1 MEQLFDSDKLMD
13 IEIAMHL
20 LRLMDNQSGLHELK
34 KDKRHSDGMSVYC
47 SMAENVIKTMTNPFA
62 KRLLIN
68 RIAAQNNE

>member
-20 LRLMDNQSGLHELK
+20 LRLMDNQSGLHEFK
-34 KDKRHSDGMSVYC
+34 KAQRHSDGMNVYC
-47 SMAENVIKTMTNPFA
+47 SMAENVVKTMTNPFA
-62 KRLLIN
+62 KRLLMN